1 MAKIKF
7 TKTELKKQRDSLKQF
22 RRFLPTLQL
31 KKQQLQMELQKCQ
44 DAMRRIEE
52 EENDLKLS
60 LSTWAGFFG
69 EPGLTEQ
76 IPKLISVKGIATEK
90 KNIARVEIP
99 VFQAMID
106 EVEEYDLFYEELW
119 IDDAIETVSVIMEF
133 RAKRKIIEEQVR
145 LLGNEL
151 RVTNQRVN
159 LFEKIK
165 IPDCIENIRTIQIY
179 IGDMDTA
186 AVGRSKLAKKKTQE
200 VMLV

>member
-22 RRFLPTLQL
+22 KRFLPTLQL

-44 DAMRRIEE
+44 DNMRQLAEE
-52 EENDLKLS
+52 EEELKFS
-60 LSTWAGFFG
+60 LSGWIGFFG
-69 EPGLTEQ
+69 EPGLLEQ
-76 IPKLISVKGIATEK
+76 LPKLVSVKQIATEK
-90 KNIARVEIP
+90 KNIAGVEIP
-99 VFQAMID
+99 VFKALID
-106 EVEEYDLFYEELW
+106 EIEEYDLFYEELW
-119 IDDAIETVSVIMEF
+119 IDDAIETVSMIIEL
-133 RAKRKIIEEQVR
+133 RAKRRIIEEQSR
-145 LLGNEL
+145 LLSNEL

-165 IPDCIENIRTIQIY
+165 IPSCIENIRSIQIY

-200 VMLV
+200 VLLI